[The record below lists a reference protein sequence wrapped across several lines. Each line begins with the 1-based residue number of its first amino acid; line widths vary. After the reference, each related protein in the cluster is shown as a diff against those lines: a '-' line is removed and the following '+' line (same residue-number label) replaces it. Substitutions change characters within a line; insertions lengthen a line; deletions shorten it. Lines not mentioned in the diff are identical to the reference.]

1 MTTKSPLVS
10 MKKRREIRDKILLE
24 PAPLGWKP
32 QAGCLVLYP
41 EFCKEYYIDP
51 VTSMTAEATV
61 TTLYHRSFFATVL
74 SARMIDPDIILIADI
89 DPETGEIRKSRKILA
104 ECLRPYLGN
113 EFDKP
118 KKVAKE
124 KKKPAAKKSRENIQK

>member
-1 MTTKSPLVS
+1 MTAKSPLVS

-41 EFCKEYYIDP
+41 EFCKEYYTDP
-51 VTSMTAEATV
+51 DTKIICETTV
-61 TTLYHRSFFATVL
+61 TTLYRRSFFATVL

-89 DPETGEIRKSRKILA
+89 DSKTGEIRKSRKILA

-124 KKKPAAKKSRENIQK
+124 KKKPAAKKSRKIIQK

>member
-1 MTTKSPLVS
+1 
-10 MKKRREIRDKILLE
+10 MKKRREIRDKILL
-24 PAPLGWKP
+24 APSPPGWKP

-41 EFCKEYYIDP
+41 EFCKEYYIHPD
-51 VTSMTAEATV
+51 TKMTCETTA
-61 TTLYHRSFFATVL
+61 TTLYRRSFFATVL

-89 DPETGEIRKSRKILA
+89 DPETGEVRKSRKILA